1 MLTSEQDPLDLNL
14 VSNSDLSDLDLEL
27 ILGERATGLNTE
39 QSEVTVGGEKIGY
52 DGLIIATGAR
62 ARKLSKFDHIDG
74 IHTLRTVDDAL
85 AIRLGLISS
94 SSIVIVGAG
103 FIGSEVAAAA
113 RQRGCKVTI
122 VEANEAPLV
131 RGLGIKVGNACANLH
146 YSNDIDL
153 RFGVGVKDVHGSSSI
168 EAVAL
173 TDGTVLP
180 AELLV
185 VGIGAVPNT
194 EWLAGSG
201 LSVDDG
207 VVCDETL
214 NAGIRGVYAVGDV
227 ARAPNKWLG
236 GQIRRT
242 EHWTTAT
249 EHAALAAKNLLTP
262 EESAP
267 YSSVPFIW
275 SDQNDHRIQVAGDTI
290 DFDDVQILSGSVE
303 EQSFIAGYRH
313 GNSLAGV
320 MALNN
325 MPRFVKYR
333 RLLAGHSSWQDAVDL
348 SLELT
353 T

>member
-1 MLTSEQDPLDLNL
+1 M
-14 VSNSDLSDLDLEL
+14 
-27 ILGERATGLNTE
+27 
-39 QSEVTVGGEKIGY
+39 
-52 DGLIIATGAR
+52 
-62 ARKLSKFDHIDG
+62 
-74 IHTLRTVDDAL
+74 
-85 AIRLGLISS
+85 
-94 SSIVIVGAG
+94 
-103 FIGSEVAAAA
+103 
-113 RQRGCKVTI
+113 
-122 VEANEAPLV
+122 
-131 RGLGIKVGNACANLH
+131 
-146 YSNDIDL
+146 
-153 RFGVGVKDVHGSSSI
+153 
-168 EAVAL
+168 
-173 TDGTVLP
+173 LP

-201 LSVDDG
+201 LTVDDG

-236 GQIRRT
+236 SQIRRT

-348 SLELT
+348 SLELKT
-353 T
+353 